1 MHYGLRKVILSWK
14 SSLLWRSSTTEC
26 LLPQLTIHMQKPQG
40 NIILRQGGE
49 EISVKLPNNLIF
61 EIQVEDEDK
70 KHKGVQHSL
79 ELEVKW
85 FDEGAPSGP
94 IELG

>member
-1 MHYGLRKVILSWK
+1 MRYGLRKVILSWK

-40 NIILRQGGE
+40 NIILRQCGK
-49 EISVKLPNNLIF
+49 EINLELPHNLIL
-61 EIQVEDEDK
+61 EIQVEDQDQ

-79 ELEVKW
+79 KLEVKL
-85 FDEGAPSGP
+85 FDEDAPAGC
-94 IELG
+94 